1 MKDLD
6 DLRLRDSS
14 DSEPPIREGRR
25 AATFWIPVILLI
37 LAAAA
42 AAYLLFGRRDRGLE
56 TPPATTATANPT
68 EQSRPL
74 GGPAETIV
82 VPPLDESDALVRQLV
97 AAISSHPRV
106 AAWLT
111 TDNLIRNFT
120 AVMHDISAGMTP
132 ASRLQV
138 LAPGGGFRPIDRDGD
153 LRIDPKSY
161 ARYDSLANALAS
173 VDADGA
179 ARLYGTL
186 KPRIEEAYAEQG
198 FPHVP
203 FDRTLERAIVHLL
216 RTPTVDDVPALEPR
230 GADMFG
236 YADSRLESLS
246 AAQKHLLRM
255 GPRNVRIIQEKLREL
270 GIALGIPADRLRA
283 APDA

>member
-14 DSEPPIREGRR
+14 GNEPPTGEGRR
-25 AATFWIPVILLI
+25 AAKFWIPAILLI

-42 AAYLLFGRRDRGLE
+42 AAYMLFARRDRGLDM
-56 TPPATTATANPT
+56 PAATTTASPA
-68 EQSRPL
+68 EASRPL
-74 GGPAETIV
+74 GGPAENVV
-82 VPPLDESDALVRQLV
+82 VPPLNESDALVRQLV

-120 AVMHDISAGMTP
+120 AVVHDVSAGLTP
-132 ASRLQV
+132 APRLQV
-138 LAPGGGFRPIDRDGD
+138 LAPGSGFRPVDRDGD

-161 ARYDSLANALAS
+161 ARYDSLADAIAS

-198 FPHVP
+198 FPHVA
-203 FDRTLERAIVHLL
+203 FDRTLERALVHLL
-216 RTPTVDDVPALEPR
+216 QTPIVDDIPALEPR
-230 GADMFG
+230 GAEMFA
-236 YADSRLESLS
+236 YADSRLERLS

-270 GIALGIPADRLRA
+270 GTALGIPTARLPA
-283 APDA
+283 AQDA